1 MVPRG
6 GSGLQLPACPA
17 AAVAAAVGVCPR
29 SPVPQ
34 RPRAAAVSERGMARA
49 LLALA
54 LVLSAGAAGTEDAL
68 SRMGRAAW
76 GALEGALGPQ
86 PLRAGAE
93 FLSRSLWILSS
104 GISAALSALCAI
116 LGDLL
121 AAAGVSGS
129 PSVRA
134 AAPGPA
140 AVQRALLW
148 SLAALALSAL
158 GSRQRTRALLRG
170 AERCCFAGAFLW
182 VAGSAQSPTAQAAQL
197 LALWLLHC
205 ALRAAGTPPAPD
217 PRLEAAVRSL
227 QWEVEELRRRQKWGG
242 PRNREE

>member
-1 MVPRG
+1 
-6 GSGLQLPACPA
+6 
-17 AAVAAAVGVCPR
+17 
-29 SPVPQ
+29 
-34 RPRAAAVSERGMARA
+34 MARA
-49 LLALA
+49 LLALVLV

-158 GSRQRTRALLRG
+158 GSRLRARALPLLRG

-227 QWEVEELRRRQKWGG
+227 RWEVEELRRRQKWGG